1 MKVETAVMERFMEII
16 QGDEPLINPLRNRYQ
31 VYRDMV
37 YHRFFETITN
47 IYPILSRQLGE
58 RLQEVI
64 REFQQRGA
72 ASVLIREMA
81 YEFGEFLRNHPI
93 HEELPYLED
102 VLWLEWGEMALLLEN
117 FEGDNALFEW
127 NGRYKLSSSVRLRQL
142 RYPIYRGDFESAG
155 AYPLLL
161 YYDFNENRV
170 YFEEITPLGYDLL
183 IFLENKGMEEALNE
197 IALRYRVDQEDLKEP
212 LEQLLKQWCDKKIL
226 TKEV

>member
-1 MKVETAVMERFMEII
+1 MKVETAVMERFIEII

-58 RLQEVI
+58 RLPEVI
-64 REFQQRGA
+64 REFQYHGA
-72 ASVLIREMA
+72 TSVLIREMA
-81 YEFGEFLRNHPI
+81 YEFGEFIKNHPI

-102 VLWLEWGEMALLLEN
+102 VLWLEWGEMGLLLGN
-117 FEGDNALFEW
+117 FEGNNVSFEW
-127 NGRYKLSSSVRLRQL
+127 NGKYKLSSSARLRQL
-142 RYPIYRGDFESAG
+142 HYPIYRGDFESSG

-161 YYDFNENRV
+161 FYDFQEDRV

-183 IFLENKGMEEALNE
+183 ILLENKGMEEALNE
-197 IALRYRVDQEDLKEP
+197 ISGRYGVDQEDLKEP
-212 LEQLLKQWCDKKIL
+212 LEQLLKQWSDKKIL
-226 TKEV
+226 TTEV

>member
-1 MKVETAVMERFMEII
+1 MKVESALMGRFMEII
-16 QGDEPLINPLRNRYQ
+16 QGDEPLINPLLNRYQ

-47 IYPILSRQLGE
+47 IYPILSAQLGE
-58 RLQEVI
+58 QLPMLI
-64 REFQQRGA
+64 REFQQRGET
-72 ASVLIREMA
+72 SVLIREMA
-81 YEFGEFLRNHPI
+81 YEFGEFIKNNSV

-117 FEGDNALFEW
+117 FEGDTVSFTW
-127 NGRYKLSSSVRLRQL
+127 NENYKLSSSARLREL
-142 RYPIYRGDFESAG
+142 HYPVYRGDFESSG

-161 YYDFNENRV
+161 YYDFNEDRV

-197 IALRYRVDQEDLKEP
+197 IALRYGVDQEDLKEP

>member
-58 RLQEVI
+58 RLPEVI

-102 VLWLEWGEMALLLEN
+102 VLWLEWGEMALLLEI

-161 YYDFNENRV
+161 NYDFNEDRV

-183 IFLENKGMEEALNE
+183 ILLENKGMEEALNE